1 MFNVQLLISCSLY
14 IDCCAL
20 VAGNPWLCD
29 CDRMY
34 RVYRELRGGRGQ
46 SVTLRCENPAEL
58 RGESWDV
65 LEDRCKPTVTA
76 PPQPSVTGSTVN
88 TAVVSTSQSV
98 QFNISVQQA
107 VPVQNHNCT
116 PLIRRHNF

>member
-1 MFNVQLLISCSLY
+1 MFNVQLLISCRLY

-34 RVYRELRGGRGQ
+34 RVYRTVREGRGQ
-46 SVTLRCENPAEL
+46 SVTLRCEDPAEL

-65 LEDRCKPTVTA
+65 LEDRCKPTVT
-76 PPQPSVTGSTVN
+76 PPQPAVTGSTAN
-88 TAVVSTSQSV
+88 TADVSTSQSV
-98 QFNISVQQA
+98 QFSTSDQQD
-107 VPVQNHNCT
+107 VPVQGSSSDVSH
-116 PLIRRHNF
+116 